1 MDEVEQLLQAA
12 HDDVLMK
19 LSLNSHIARFASQY
33 LNPDLSHRFQA
44 LKSPPSAPSFW
55 QPKPSPLSP
64 QVNDELKTILGDD
77 LSAQFA
83 ALRGSPHPSSSS
95 SFSPSMASTNMN
107 EEDEVE
113 KIIQWAKDAARL
125 DTSPPF
131 DEEPC
136 DNDDD
141 KDSNLEIAQ

>member
-83 ALRGSPHPSSSS
+83 ALRDLSYSNPK
-95 SFSPSMASTNMN
+95 N